1 LFKQLLA
8 YRNLLFI
15 LILLNSGIFF
25 LTDNKKA
32 GIPFMR
38 ELYLFGIIIAAGM
51 LLLMWKRVYQSKTSL
66 WILFLGGVVPLSSAI
81 LTNLNYGQP
90 LLYGLLEERR
100 SLLYLSFF
108 PTLYLLIKTAPTQK
122 HLETYFLYSAVL
134 CGIVGF
140 LYYFGIIP
148 ENTGISFHVDEKD
161 FVETL
166 RPNRY
171 MIGSAYVSIAV
182 FMLLYSMRDRVSIT
196 RLGLLLFFAAYL
208 WLVIQT
214 RQTMV
219 IWALAA
225 LWIFRNRIG
234 SLLKLGSLASAILA
248 ASFFLVPEF
257 YVEQYER
264 FNALLF
270 DATSGPGVRDNTV
283 AVIMQAVQDNYYVG
297 LGALSLQWNGG
308 FSGMYGPHFYLSDVG
323 IIGVY
328 HRFGFLTP
336 FVALIFYGGYLWI
349 MRQCKHKGPLLLAFQ
364 LTFWFGMLNMLLSNA
379 LMYGGATLG
388 IAAACFVYFAK
399 ARNPASEQGHSI
411 ITPSNNWAIH
421 DQLQHRHHNLE

>member
-1 LFKQLLA
+1 MFKQLLA

-25 LTDNKKA
+25 LTDDKKA
-32 GIPFMR
+32 GLPFMR
-38 ELYLFGIIIAAGM
+38 EMYLFGMVILAGM
-51 LLLMWKRVYQSKTSL
+51 LLFMWKRVYQSKTSL
-66 WILFLGGVVPLSSAI
+66 WILFFGGVLPLASAI
-81 LTNLNYGQP
+81 LANLNYGQP
-90 LLYGLLEERR
+90 IIYGLLEERR

-122 HLETYFLYSAVL
+122 HLENFFLYSAVL
-134 CGIVGF
+134 CGVVGF

-148 ENTGISFHVDEKD
+148 ENTNISFQVDEKD

-166 RPNRY
+166 RPNRF
-171 MIGSAYVSIAV
+171 MIGSSYVSIAV
-182 FMLLYSMRDRVSIT
+182 FMLLYSMRDRVSVA
-196 RLGLLLFFAAYL
+196 RVGLLLFFAAYL

-219 IWALAA
+219 IWSLAA
-225 LWIFRNRIG
+225 LWVFRNRIG
-234 SLLKLGSLASAILA
+234 SLLKLGSLASAVLVF
-248 ASFFLVPEF
+248 SFFLVPEF
-257 YVEQYER
+257 YVEQYGR

-270 DATSGPGVRDNTV
+270 EATSGPGVRENTV
-283 AVIMQAVQDNYYVG
+283 AVIMQAVRDNYYVG

-308 FSGMYGPHFYLSDVG
+308 FSSMYGPHFYLSDVG
-323 IIGVY
+323 IVGVY

-336 FVALIFYGGYLWI
+336 LIALIFYGGYLWI

-379 LMYGGATLG
+379 LTYGGATLG

-399 ARNPASEQGHSI
+399 VRNPAREQGR
-411 ITPSNNWAIH
+411 TPISPPINWAHH
-421 DQLQHRHHNLE
+421 DQLQRRNY